1 MQRATGARFHHPSLL
16 TGLVFDQNGERLTP
30 THAVKKGTR
39 YRYYVS
45 TSLVTGAQGSRDNG
59 RRIPAGNLEG
69 LVIERLRAFLTD
81 QGALLDAVHTK
92 TVQDVSKLIER
103 GRKIADF
110 LQSSQMTTVK
120 TTLLTLLTRVEVGS
134 SRIDIRVSRAGL
146 AALLAGRTPDLAKS
160 PRNES
165 ESTKEVLTLKAPA
178 HLKRVGREM
187 RMLVENAD
195 DRTPADRGLL
205 RIVARAHDVQLRLTQ
220 NVDLTVH
227 DVASEEHV
235 SAAYIYSILRLS
247 SLAPD
252 IVSAIVNGRNPP
264 QLTAKK
270 LMRLSPHLP
279 IDWTEQRKL
288 LGFS

>member
-1 MQRATGARFHHPSLL
+1 MP
-16 TGLVFDQNGERLTP
+16 
-30 THAVKKGTR
+30 
-39 YRYYVS
+39 
-45 TSLVTGAQGSRDNG
+45 
-59 RRIPAGNLEG
+59 
-69 LVIERLRAFLTD
+69 
-81 QGALLDAVHTK
+81 
-92 TVQDVSKLIER
+92 
-103 GRKIADF
+103 
-110 LQSSQMTTVK
+110 
-120 TTLLTLLTRVEVGS
+120 
-134 SRIDIRVSRAGL
+134 
-146 AALLAGRTPDLAKS
+146 
-160 PRNES
+160 
-165 ESTKEVLTLKAPA
+165 
-178 HLKRVGREM
+178 
-187 RMLVENAD
+187 D

-270 LMRLSPHLP
+270 LMRLSPRLP